1 MQKGKPKISLIN
13 PGVILSK
20 LESIFDCNP
29 IETKTYLFNYRLSQY
44 NPKIEF
50 EMNILIGQ

>member
-29 IETKTYLFNYRLSQY
+29 IETKTSLFNYRLSHY
-44 NPKIEF
+44 NPKMEF
-50 EMNILIGQ
+50 EMNILIG